1 VDPALILGGFGPGRG
16 INPGSVFSLGFASS
30 LGWYLGATALGSA
43 TQVARD
49 FAANSAT
56 KISTFTGQPVLSEP
70 LIIHVG
76 TAGAHVEAA
85 RAIMRYRTEWIDGRL
100 EQGQMLTR
108 EETLASACDATSA
121 VRLCVDAVDGC
132 MRFSGAAG
140 LALSNPVQ
148 SGWRDVHGVAAH
160 MGYNTDAIFA
170 SWGRIM
176 LDLPLP
182 PGFF

>member
-1 VDPALILGGFGPGRG
+1 LI
-16 INPGSVFSLGFASS
+16 V
-30 LGWYLGATALGSA
+30 
-43 TQVARD
+43 
-49 FAANSAT
+49 
-56 KISTFTGQPVLSEP
+56 
-70 LIIHVG
+70 HVG
-76 TAGAHVEAA
+76 TAGAQVEAA

-100 EQGQMLTR
+100 EEGQMLTR
-108 EETLASACDATSA
+108 EESLACACDATSA

-160 MGYNTDAIFA
+160 MGYNTDAIFG

>member
-1 VDPALILGGFGPGRG
+1 M
-16 INPGSVFSLGFASS
+16 
-30 LGWYLGATALGSA
+30 T
-43 TQVARD
+43 
-49 FAANSAT
+49 
-56 KISTFTGQPVLSEP
+56 
-70 LIIHVG
+70 IHVG

-85 RAIMRYRTEWIDGRL
+85 RAVMRYRSEWIDSRL
-100 EQGQMLTR
+100 AQGQMLTR
-108 EETLASACDATSA
+108 EETLASARDATSA
-121 VRLCVDAVDGC
+121 VRLCVDAVDIC

-160 MGYNTDAIFA
+160 MGYNTDAIFG